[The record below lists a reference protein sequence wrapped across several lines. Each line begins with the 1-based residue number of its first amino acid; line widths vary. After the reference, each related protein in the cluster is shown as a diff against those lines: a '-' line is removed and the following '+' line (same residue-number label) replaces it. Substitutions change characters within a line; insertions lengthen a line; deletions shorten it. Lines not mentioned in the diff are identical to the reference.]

1 MPRPGP
7 HVDGVGAE
15 NPVTSCD
22 LDVLVEE
29 AAKPISSEYAD
40 GRSGTWW
47 GVACGRALIAVI
59 GEVGG
64 C

>member
-1 MPRPGP
+1 MR
-7 HVDGVGAE
+7 VGAE

-22 LDVLVEE
+22 LDVLVQKP
-29 AAKPISSEYAD
+29 AKPISSEHAD
-40 GRSGTWW
+40 GRQRNLAG
-47 GVACGRALIAVI
+47 CRLRAGADAVI